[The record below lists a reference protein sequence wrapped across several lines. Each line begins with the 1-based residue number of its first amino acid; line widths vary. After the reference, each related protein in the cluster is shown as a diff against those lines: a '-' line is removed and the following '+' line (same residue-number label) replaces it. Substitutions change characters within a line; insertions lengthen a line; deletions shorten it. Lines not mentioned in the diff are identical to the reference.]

1 MMESQQGA
9 AASVDRGGAPIKVR
23 VVKGANLPME
33 KVDAEQRNWPLAPWG
48 SKQETDASYKA
59 VLDYA
64 LRPEHTRS
72 VHIGVAG
79 QELVDLALAWLLA
92 QRRGCRADEVDIAM
106 LLGLATPEAAA
117 TRKDHGTLLLYP

>member
-64 LRPEHTRS
+64 LRPEHTRP

-79 QELVDLALAWLLA
+79 QSRVHLALASLVA
-92 QRRGCRADEVDIAM
+92 HRRVRRPDA
-106 LLGLATPEAAA
+106 
-117 TRKDHGTLLLYP
+117 